1 MPVETEFI
9 DVDPRMIVIPE
20 SRVAAERN
28 EDAEVTMDESV
39 QRWGIL
45 QEPAVVEREGKL
57 VLLYG
62 EGRVQKAIEAG
73 VDLMRV
79 KLYHVGP
86 AEAELIALTENL
98 ARGVVRPGKFVE
110 KIRELVEVRGMQPAE
125 ISRLINRPARW
136 VREIIEV
143 SKLPT
148 EVVEDVVTGDL
159 SLEAARELARIHEVS
174 QVLECHR
181 LAIQGKWSAA
191 TLGQFIDRWVFKQCD
206 MCHRGGAP
214 LKKVGGELLCPECLR
229 ARYPM
234 LADKIE
240 HPEELPEETRKKM
253 EAAGPA
259 ALVPEPKPVFPCNI
273 CAVGKPQEDLAQ
285 IVACRGCLEKLDYL
299 MKKLEVE
306 RTMKFA
312 TITVQDLRKVT
323 FTEA

>member
-9 DVDPRMIVIPE
+9 DVDPGMIEIPK
-20 SRVAAERN
+20 SRVSAERD

-62 EGRVQKAIEAG
+62 EGRVRKAIDAG
-73 VDLMRV
+73 QDLIRV
-79 KLYHVGP
+79 KLFHVGP
-86 AEAELIALTENL
+86 AEGELIALTENL
-98 ARGVVRPGKFVE
+98 ARGMVRPGKFVE
-110 KIRELVEVRGMQPAE
+110 KIRELVEVQHMQPAD
-125 ISRLINRPARW
+125 IARLINRPARW

-148 EVVEDVVTGDL
+148 AVVEDVVTGDL
-159 SLEAARELARIHEVS
+159 SLEAAKELTRVPEVS
-174 QVLECHR
+174 QILECHR

-206 MCHRGGAP
+206 ICHRGGAP

-234 LADKIE
+234 LAEKVE
-240 HPEELPEETRKKM
+240 HPEELPEETRKRM
-253 EAAGPA
+253 EAAGPG
-259 ALVPEPKPVFPCNI
+259 ALISEPKPVFPCNI
-273 CAVGKPQEDLAQ
+273 CAVGRPQEDLVQ
-285 IVACRGCLEKLDYL
+285 IVACGGCLEKLDFL
-299 MKKLEVE
+299 RKKLEVE
-306 RTMKFA
+306 RTMKLERV
-312 TITVQDLRKVT
+312 TLEDLRKVK
-323 FTEA
+323 FVEA